1 MKTLLLCAFA
11 ALASCLCAQTAT
23 MPVSG
28 EFHDEE
34 FETTHFDVDFGST
47 PFTGTVDL
55 AIAAGTASTGLTASL
70 VNPNELAMNGTSAMS
85 VDNGSDAGT
94 GTINLSLPLTNVTGM
109 QEFIVVAEG
118 MNPGIGTYSGT
129 LTIVGLTPGSIMTHG
144 SEKQGG
150 GVSRIF
156 HRALR
161 GTSTV
166 TGTRVIEFM
175 VNYGMMSQDTHVWL
189 QAEATSD
196 ATVTLEAI
204 IAGSPVA
211 VDSVSGLGAFS
222 DESNS
227 MTAMYSG
234 MVRFR
239 LTIAAAS
246 ATVDW
251 TALFGHMTPVA
262 PLPFAQFSGSASDT
276 TPRRHH
282 VRVDFGAGT
291 VQTLM
296 RVAVT
301 AGSALGTEFTVTDRD
316 SQASVGNGVA
326 YGGGSDDLTHYATLF
341 LPAYTGVRDFVVS
354 IAPFGTGSV
363 DYAAVVDVPGVE
375 QTAVSLVA
383 ARNDNNGLEVVF
395 GMAAESEVSLA
406 TAGTRVQEFRVDF
419 GAMTHTADL
428 WFLAECNA
436 SGSVT
441 LDELDAN
448 GNPINLATAN
458 FGAIGPVTFNDTTGS
473 RSGVVRFRVTS
484 TGTGAADFFWVVLF
498 DSSVTVQSPNSG
510 GGDDEEEESCSTGTS
525 QSGWLLLLLLLA
537 LPTAL
542 RRTSARGRA

>member
-1 MKTLLLCAFA
+1 MKTILLGALA

-55 AIAAGTASTGLTASL
+55 AIAAGTAATGLTASL

-118 MNPGIGTYSGT
+118 MNPGAGTYSGT

-166 TGTRVIEFM
+166 TGSVVIEFM
-175 VNYGMMSQDTHVWL
+175 VNYGTMSQDTHVWL

-211 VDSVSGLGAFS
+211 VDSVSGVGAFS

-239 LTIAAAS
+239 LTITATS
-246 ATVDW
+246 ADVDW

-262 PLPFAQFSGSASDT
+262 PLPYTQFSGSASDV

-282 VRVDFGAGT
+282 LRVDFGASTIQT
-291 VQTLM
+291 VM

-301 AGSALGTEFTVTDRD
+301 AGSALGTQFTVTDRD
-316 SQASVGNGVA
+316 SLATVGSGIA

-341 LPAYTGVRDFVVS
+341 LPAYTGTRDFVVS
-354 IAPFGTGSV
+354 IEPDGSGSV
-363 DYAAVVDVPGVE
+363 AYAAVVDVPGVE
-375 QTAVSLVA
+375 QTAVSHVA
-383 ARNDNNGLEVVF
+383 ARNDNSGLEVVF
-395 GMAAESEVSLA
+395 GMAAEADVSLP
-406 TAGTRVQEFRVDF
+406 TADSRVHEFRVDF
-419 GAMTHTADL
+419 GATAQIASL
-428 WFLAECNA
+428 WFLADCNA
-436 SGSVT
+436 SGTVT
-441 LDELDAN
+441 LAELDVN
-448 GNPINLATAN
+448 GNPTTLQTAS
-458 FGAIGPVTFNDTTGS
+458 FGATGPLEYNLTSSS

-484 TGTGAADFFWVVLF
+484 TGTVAADFFWVVLF
-498 DSSVTVQSPNSG
+498 ESGFTVLSPNSG
-510 GGDDEEEESCSTGTS
+510 GGDDDEEESCSTGTG
-525 QSGWLLLLLLLA
+525 QSWWLLLLLA
-537 LPTAL
+537 LPAAIYNRNRKL
-542 RRTSARGRA
+542 SR